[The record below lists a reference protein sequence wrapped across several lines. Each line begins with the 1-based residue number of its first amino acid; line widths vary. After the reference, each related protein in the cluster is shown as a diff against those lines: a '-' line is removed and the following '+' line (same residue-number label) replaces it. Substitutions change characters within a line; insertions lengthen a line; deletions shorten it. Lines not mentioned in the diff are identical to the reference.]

1 MTHPLAAHGQYTTH
15 GIPHGSTSLTPHL
28 VVSPAEQAL
37 EFYAQAFG
45 AEVSEVTRMS
55 GVVGHAVLK
64 LSNGRFTLSDPM
76 ETYDLVAPSGRA
88 VSMSLALYVTDVDAV
103 VARALER
110 GATLREPVS
119 TFVSGDRYGSIVD
132 PFGVRWAVMTRV
144 EDLSPEESARR
155 VADWAAQQG

>member
-1 MTHPLAAHGQYTTH
+1 MTHPLAAQGKYTTL
-15 GIPHGSTSLTPHL
+15 GIPHGYTSLTPHL

-37 EFYAQAFG
+37 EFYAQVFG
-45 AEVSEVTRMS
+45 AEVAEVTRMG

-64 LSNGRFTLSDPM
+64 LANGRFTVSDPM
-76 ETYDLVAPSGRA
+76 EAYDLVAPSGRA
-88 VSMSLALYVTDVDAV
+88 VSMSLTLYVADVDAV

-110 GATLREPVS
+110 GATLREPLA
-119 TFVSGDRYGSIVD
+119 TFVSGDRYGSILD

-155 VADWAAQQG
+155 VAEWAANQG